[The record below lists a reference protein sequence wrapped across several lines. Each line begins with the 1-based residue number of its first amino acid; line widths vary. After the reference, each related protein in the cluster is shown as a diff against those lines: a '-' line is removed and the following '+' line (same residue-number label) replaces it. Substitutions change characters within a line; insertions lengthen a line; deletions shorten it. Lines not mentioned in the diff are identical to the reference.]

1 MSLSRQA
8 LGAAFFIYHLYQLPF
23 VMRSFIHKHLQGILS
38 LLFAVAVALFW
49 AFPYRC
55 ALSYQEQYQLFLF
68 TPSYFTERISVPG
81 GLADY
86 VGEFITQFYYVYA
99 IGAILLALVF
109 FCLQRLTWVLMRRS
123 GVSRSWYLLS
133 FIPAVA
139 LWALMG
145 NENVLLSFAIALLGM
160 EELMFHYIIVRD
172 HSRGWVAPAV
182 YLLIAVPVGYWLFG
196 PVVIGVALSA
206 TYNPYRPYGTSQTL
220 PERAVKSN
228 SQTLLT
234 PYGWALLSVLYFV
247 AIVWLC
253 GHFLQYP
260 YYKLF
265 GGINYFRYPG
275 IIPVMQW
282 IVAALF
288 ALLPLVVFYLPRLE
302 GKKAV
307 RAEIAQ
313 LTIIVL
319 ATVPLLHF
327 SFDRATYELIDYDY
341 LVRTHQW
348 QRIIERA
355 EKRQASSPMSVSCV
369 NLSLAMQGQ
378 LCDRL
383 FEFYQ
388 NGAEG
393 LFPTFTRDMTS
404 PLPTAEAFYQLGM
417 VNDAERYA
425 FEAQEA
431 IPNYR
436 KSGRLTRRIAQC
448 EIINGNYAV
457 AAKYLRMLEHSLFYR
472 QWAKSQERFLYN
484 SAAVKAD
491 PEYGRLGDI
500 RIKRHD
506 YLFSDQEMDQML
518 GLLLVDNKKY
528 DNRMAYEYLIA
539 YELLQRDLGRFMRY
553 YPLGRF
559 VQFDHIPYAVQQV
572 LIGSWLQRHNTLQ
585 GMPYSVDRQNV
596 DATVA
601 FIRAYMTNRN
611 DPALNQPPLA
621 YNAWHY
627 LLMGGNTKKKGKEK
641 MQTIY

>member
-49 AFPYRC
+49 TFPYRC

-123 GVSRSWYLLS
+123 GVSQSWYLLS

-288 ALLPLVVFYLPRLE
+288 ALLPLVVSYLPRLE

-313 LTIIVL
+313 LTIIML
-319 ATVPLLHF
+319 ATMPLLHF

-348 QRIIERA
+348 QRIIEKA
-355 EKRQASSPMSVSCV
+355 EKHQASSPMSVSCV
-369 NLSLAMQGQ
+369 NLALAMQGQ

-491 PEYGRLGDI
+491 QEYGRLGDI

-528 DNRMAYEYLIA
+528 DNCMAYEYLIA
-539 YELLQRDLGRFMRY
+539 YELLQRDLGRFMQY

-559 VQFDHIPYAVQQV
+559 VQFDHIPYAIQQV

>member
-1 MSLSRQA
+1 MW
-8 LGAAFFIYHLYQLPF
+8 
-23 VMRSFIHKHLQGILS
+23 SFIHKHLQGFLS

-86 VGEFITQFYYVYA
+86 VAEFITQFYYVYA
-99 IGAILLALVF
+99 LGAILLALVF
-109 FCLQRLTWVLMRRS
+109 FSLQRLTWVLMRRN
-123 GVSRSWYLLS
+123 GVSPSWYLLS
-133 FIPAVA
+133 FIPTMA

-160 EELMFHYIIVRD
+160 EELMLHYIIVRD
-172 HSRGWVAPAV
+172 HSRGWTAPAV
-182 YLLIAVPVGYWLFG
+182 YLLIAIPVGYWLVG
-196 PVVIGVALSA
+196 PVVIGLSLILMSD
-206 TYNPYRPYGTSQTL
+206 SQIQSNVSVTNI
-220 PERAVKSN
+220 KSAQAQ
-228 SQTLLT
+228 SPAEEKVHRKPLVT
-234 PYGWALLSVLYFV
+234 PLGWMLLSVLYFV

-253 GHFLQYP
+253 GRILQYP

-275 IIPVMQW
+275 VIPVMQW
-282 IVAALF
+282 VVVALF
-288 ALLPLVVFYLPRLE
+288 ALLPLVASYLPRLE
-302 GKKAV
+302 GKKAM
-307 RAEIAQ
+307 RAKIAQ
-313 LTIIVL
+313 LVVIVL
-319 ATVPLLHF
+319 AAVPLLRF

-348 QRIIERA
+348 QRIIEKA
-355 EKRQASSPMSVSCV
+355 GKHQASSPMSVSCV
-369 NLSLAMQGQ
+369 NLALAMQGQ

-404 PLPTAEAFYQLGM
+404 PLPTAEVFYQLGM
-417 VNDAERYA
+417 VNDAERYT

-448 EIINGNYAV
+448 EIVNGNYAV
-457 AAKYLRMLEHSLFYR
+457 AAKYLRMLENSLFYR

-491 PEYGRLGDI
+491 PEYGRLRDI

-539 YELLQRDLGRFMRY
+539 YELLQRDLDRFMQY

-559 VQFDHIPYAVQQV
+559 VQFDHIPYAIQQV

-601 FIRAYMTNRN
+601 FIRAYTANRN
-611 DPALNQPPLA
+611 DPVLNQPPLA

>member
-86 VGEFITQFYYVYA
+86 AAEFITQFYYVYA

-123 GVSRSWYLLS
+123 GVSQSWYLLS

-145 NENVLLSFAIALLGM
+145 NENVLLSFAIALLAM
-160 EELMFHYIIVRD
+160 EELMLHYIIVRD
-172 HSRGWVAPAV
+172 HSRGWVTPAV

-234 PYGWALLSVLYFV
+234 PYGWVLLSVLYFV

-253 GHFLQYP
+253 GLFLQYP

-282 IVAALF
+282 VVAALF
-288 ALLPLVVFYLPRLE
+288 ALLPLAASYLPRLE
-302 GKKAV
+302 GKEAV
-307 RAEIAQ
+307 RAEVAL

-319 ATVPLLHF
+319 ATVPLLRQ

-348 QRIIERA
+348 QRIIEKA
-355 EKRQASSPMSVSCV
+355 EKHQASSPMSVSCV
-369 NLSLAMQGQ
+369 NLALAMQGQ

-448 EIINGNYAV
+448 EIINGNYDV
-457 AAKYLRMLEHSLFYR
+457 AAKYLRMLESSLFYR

-491 PEYGRLGDI
+491 PEYGRLRDI

-518 GLLLVDNKKY
+518 GLLLIDNKKY

-559 VQFDHIPYAVQQV
+559 VQFDHIPYAIQQV

-627 LLMGGNTKKKGKEK
+627 LLMGGNIKKKGKER